1 MNDNES
7 IAMASHF
14 RTRYVTPQRRPG
26 ADRTRRR
33 GREGWSVRRCLGW
46 SDGGGRGRPGNVMP
60 HRARERTCNAA
71 GEGQRRR
78 DVVGK
83 SARQRAAPCR
93 AEPTCRLSRPRPLCT
108 APGGDCVVTD
118 SSHHSVARCRYNRI
132 FVAHLL
138 SLSLSLPCAKNNH
151 TRRQTRSSLFCRD
164 GFLYF

>member
-1 MNDNES
+1 
-7 IAMASHF
+7 MASHF

-93 AEPTCRLSRPRPLCT
+93 ADLSSESAASTLHCARRRLRRHGLQSSLCRPLSLQ
-108 APGGDCVVTD
+108 P
-118 SSHHSVARCRYNRI
+118 HLCRASPI
-132 FVAHLL
+132 SL